1 MNLLR
6 LSVAYLRARP
16 LNTILNVL
24 LLAMSVAVLTILLLA
39 SKQIEERLTR
49 DAREISLVVGAKGSP
64 LQLVLSAV
72 FHLDV
77 PPGNIKLA
85 DAAAISTMQHVKRT
99 VPLALGDTFRGFRI
113 AGTTPDL
120 LSVYGAKLS
129 AGRTWQ
135 APMEAVIGAE
145 VAQRSGLAM
154 GGQFSGT
161 HGLAADGDAHDGMPY
176 KVVGIVG
183 FTGSVLDRLVLTSVE
198 SVWVV
203 HMHLRPDEKP
213 DEAINALTDD
223 EKEITALLVQY
234 GSPLG
239 AVTLPRA
246 INQKTNMQA
255 ASPAAESARLFA
267 LFGVALD
274 VVRGFAI
281 VLMLAAGLST
291 FIALY
296 NALEER
302 RYDLAVMRMLG
313 ASPGTLVRLVLMEG
327 ALLAV
332 AGTLLGLLAG
342 HFLAEIIGAWLALQR
357 QPSISGLTLLPA
369 EGLIAGGAVLVGL
382 VAAIVPAWRA
392 YRRDVAHTLSNG

>member
-1 MNLLR
+1 
-6 LSVAYLRARP
+6 
-16 LNTILNVL
+16 
-24 LLAMSVAVLTILLLA
+24 
-39 SKQIEERLTR
+39 
-49 DAREISLVVGAKGSP
+49 
-64 LQLVLSAV
+64 
-72 FHLDV
+72 
-77 PPGNIKLA
+77 
-85 DAAAISTMQHVKRT
+85 MQHVKRT

-113 AGTTPDL
+113 AGTTHDL
-120 LSVYGAKLS
+120 LSIYSAKLS

-145 VAQRSGLAM
+145 VAQRSGLSLD
-154 GGQFSGT
+154 GKFTGT
-161 HGLAADGDAHDGMPY
+161 HGLGAEGDAHDATPY
-176 KVVGIVG
+176 RVVGIIG

-203 HMHLRPDEKP
+203 HMHLRPDEEP
-213 DEAINALTDD
+213 EEAISALTDD

-246 INQKTNMQA
+246 INQQTNMQA

-327 ALLAV
+327 TLLAMT
-332 AGTLLGLLAG
+332 GTLLGLLAG
-342 HFLAEIIGAWLALQR
+342 HLLAAIIGAWLALHH
-357 QPSISGLTLLPA
+357 QPAISGLTLLPA
-369 EGLIAGGAVLVGL
+369 EALIAGAAVLVGL

-392 YRRDVAHTLSNG
+392 YRRDVAQTLSQG

>member
-1 MNLLR
+1 MNLVR
-6 LSVAYLRARP
+6 LSAAYMRARP

-24 LLAMSVAVLTILLLA
+24 LLAMSVAVLTILVLA
-39 SKQIEERLTR
+39 SEQIEERLTR
-49 DAREISLVVGAKGSP
+49 DARDISLVVGAKGSP

-72 FHLDV
+72 FHVDV

-85 DAAAISTMQHVKRT
+85 DASAVSKMQHVKRT

-113 AGTTPDL
+113 AGTTHDL

-145 VAQRSGLAM
+145 VAQRSGLSLE
-154 GGQFSGT
+154 GKFSGT
-161 HGLAADGDAHDGMPY
+161 HGLGAEGDAHDATPY

-246 INQKTNMQA
+246 INQQTNMQA

-332 AGTLLGLLAG
+332 VGALLGLLAG
-342 HFLAEIIGAWLALQR
+342 HLLTEVIGAWLALHR
-357 QPSISGLTLLPA
+357 QPAISGLTLVPA
-369 EGLIAGGAVLVGL
+369 EALVAGAAVVVGL
-382 VAAIVPAWRA
+382 VAAMVPAWRA
-392 YRRDVAHTLSNG
+392 YRRDVAQTLSQG